1 MNWHLRGVIEATS
14 GNPEDAVERHFES
27 CDMESLAF
35 DRSEYAAG
43 YREGITKYCSRSN
56 GFRVGLIGDEYQ
68 DVCPEELEGAFL
80 VRYDVGRDLLVAD
93 LKLRAEKMAFASG
106 AAPSEF
112 IGSTPS
118 AEGISHRLTKFPQST
133 ATQRALT
140 SQLGWQ
146 RFKRSSQ
153 ASQRASSGRSLS
165 SLTNQCES
173 AKKAAKK
180 LGYVVDDVC

>member
-1 MNWHLRGVIEATS
+1 MDATTGS
-14 GNPEDAVERHFES
+14 SEDAVERHLES

-35 DRSEYAAG
+35 DQSEYAAG

-80 VRYDVGRDLLVAD
+80 VGYVVGRDLLEAD
-93 LKLRAEKMAFASG
+93 LNLLAEKIAFASG

-112 IGSTPS
+112 IGSPPS
-118 AEGISHRLTKFPQST
+118 AEGIYHRLTKFPQST

-140 SQLGWQ
+140 SQLRWQ
-146 RFKRSSQ
+146 RFKVSSQ
-153 ASQRASSGRSLS
+153 ASQRASSGRNLS
-165 SLTNQCES
+165 SLTNQCKS
-173 AKKAAKK
+173 AKQAAKK